1 MKRWG
6 LTFPLDGV
14 PLSAHRELLREAET
28 LGYTDAW
35 TMEVDGLDSF
45 TPAALA
51 ATWTDEMRIGTAI
64 ANVFTRGPALL
75 AQSAAAV
82 AEVAGGRF
90 CLGIG
95 ASSPAIVENWN
106 GVPLQRPYTRM
117 RETVAFLK
125 SVFAGEKA
133 QSEYLGVRGFR
144 IGRRFAEPPPIFIAA
159 LQERMLRLAGSEVD
173 EVIINWLTAD
183 DVPKVVAVAKDAAR
197 AAGRD
202 ADALEVVCRIM
213 VLPTENEEVA
223 RFVQIADLNEVADE
237 PERAHGED
245 ALLAPESVI
254 REGRRVAA
262 QQAAYAQLLSDACHR
277 GADARVVRGQEADN
291 GHHEERGVRVVAAV
305 VLDERLE
312 LFIPAVGQHVGVD
325 LVADRAPTVDIHR
338 LL

>member
-14 PLSAHRELLREAET
+14 PLPAHRELLREAET

-35 TMEVDGLDSF
+35 TLEVDGLDSF

-51 ATWTDEMRIGTAI
+51 ATWTDKIRIGTAI

-75 AQSAAAV
+75 AQSAVAV

-90 CLGIG
+90 CLGVG
-95 ASSPAIVENWN
+95 SSSPAIVENWN
-106 GVPLQRPYTRM
+106 GVPFERPYTRM

-125 SVFAGEKA
+125 AVFAGEKA

-159 LQERMLRLAGSEVD
+159 LQERMLRLAGSEGD
-173 EVIINWLTAD
+173 GVIINWLTPD

-213 VLPTENEEVA
+213 VLPTENEELA
-223 RFVQIADLNEVADE
+223 RFVARRAVAGYLTTPVYGGFHE
-237 PERAHGED
+237 WLGRGEALRPMQEAWD
-245 ALLAPESVI
+245 AGDRKAATELAPEELIEGLFVTGGAQSCLDQIEAYCRNGVTLPVLNLMSV
-254 REGRRVAA
+254 EP
-262 QQAAYAQLLSDACHR
+262 DA
-277 GADARVVRGQEADN
+277 D
-291 GHHEERGVRVVAAV
+291 VRVKRTLAAV
-305 VLDERLE
+305 KE
-312 LFIPAVGQHVGVD
+312 LARP
-325 LVADRAPTVDIHR
+325 
-338 LL
+338 

>member
-75 AQSAAAV
+75 AQSAVAV

-95 ASSPAIVENWN
+95 SSSPAIVENWN

-159 LQERMLRLAGSEVD
+159 LQERMLRLAGSEGD
-173 EVIINWLTAD
+173 GVIINWLTAD

-202 ADALEVVCRIM
+202 AEALEVVCRIM

-223 RFVQIADLNEVADE
+223 RFVARRAIAGYLTTPVYGGFHEWLG
-237 PERAHGED
+237 RGEALRPMQEAWD
-245 ALLAPESVI
+245 AGDRKAATELAPEDLIDGIFVTGNTQSCLDQIEAYCRNGVTVPVLNLMSV
-254 REGRRVAA
+254 EPDV
-262 QQAAYAQLLSDACHR
+262 
-277 GADARVVRGQEADN
+277 DARVKRTL
-291 GHHEERGVRVVAAV
+291 AAV
-305 VLDERLE
+305 KE
-312 LFIPAVGQHVGVD
+312 LARP
-325 LVADRAPTVDIHR
+325 
-338 LL
+338 

>member
-51 ATWTDEMRIGTAI
+51 ATWTDKIRIGTAI

-75 AQSAAAV
+75 AQSAVAV

-95 ASSPAIVENWN
+95 SSSPAIVENWN

-159 LQERMLRLAGSEVD
+159 LQKRMLRLAGSEGD
-173 EVIINWLTAD
+173 GVIINWLTPD

-202 ADALEVVCRIM
+202 SDALEVVCRIM
-213 VLPTENEEVA
+213 VLPTENEELA
-223 RFVQIADLNEVADE
+223 RFVARRAVAGYLTT
-237 PERAHGED
+237 PVYGGFHAWLGRGELLRPMQEAWD
-245 ALLAPESVI
+245 AGDRKAATELAPEELIEGIFVTGGVQSCLDQIEAYCRNGVTLPVLNLMSV
-254 REGRRVAA
+254 EP
-262 QQAAYAQLLSDACHR
+262 D
-277 GADARVVRGQEADN
+277 ADARVKRTL
-291 GHHEERGVRVVAAV
+291 AAV
-305 VLDERLE
+305 KE
-312 LFIPAVGQHVGVD
+312 LARP
-325 LVADRAPTVDIHR
+325 
-338 LL
+338 

>member
-14 PLSAHRELLREAET
+14 PLPAHRELLREAET

-95 ASSPAIVENWN
+95 SSSPAIVENWN
-106 GVPLQRPYTRM
+106 GVSLERPYTRM

-144 IGRRFAEPPPIFIAA
+144 ISRRFAEPPPIFIAA
-159 LQERMLRLAGSEVD
+159 LQERMLRLAGSEGD
-173 EVIINWLTAD
+173 GVIINWLTPD

-213 VLPTENEEVA
+213 VLPTENEELA
-223 RFVQIADLNEVADE
+223 RFVARRAVAGYLTT
-237 PERAHGED
+237 PVYGGFHAWLGRGEALRPMQKACD
-245 ALLAPESVI
+245 AGDRKAATELAPEELIEGIFVTGGVQSCLDQIEEYCRNGVTLPVLNLMSV
-254 REGRRVAA
+254 EP
-262 QQAAYAQLLSDACHR
+262 D
-277 GADARVVRGQEADN
+277 ADARVKRTL
-291 GHHEERGVRVVAAV
+291 AAV
-305 VLDERLE
+305 KE
-312 LFIPAVGQHVGVD
+312 LARP
-325 LVADRAPTVDIHR
+325 
-338 LL
+338 

>member
-95 ASSPAIVENWN
+95 SSSPAIVENWN

-133 QSEYLGVRGFR
+133 PSEYLGVRGFR

-159 LQERMLRLAGSEVD
+159 LQERMLRLAGSEGD
-173 EVIINWLTAD
+173 GVIINWLTAD

-223 RFVQIADLNEVADE
+223 RFVARRAIAGYLTTPVYGGFHEWLG
-237 PERAHGED
+237 RGEALRPMQEAWD
-245 ALLAPESVI
+245 AGDRKAATELAPEDLIDGIFVTGNTQSCLDQIEAYCRNGVTLPVLNLMSV
-254 REGRRVAA
+254 EP
-262 QQAAYAQLLSDACHR
+262 D
-277 GADARVVRGQEADN
+277 ADARVKRTL
-291 GHHEERGVRVVAAV
+291 AAV
-305 VLDERLE
+305 KE
-312 LFIPAVGQHVGVD
+312 LARP
-325 LVADRAPTVDIHR
+325 
-338 LL
+338 

>member
-14 PLSAHRELLREAET
+14 PLPAHRELLREAET

-35 TMEVDGLDSF
+35 TLEVDGLDSF

-95 ASSPAIVENWN
+95 SSSPAIVENWN
-106 GVPLQRPYTRM
+106 GVSLQRPYTRM

-144 IGRRFAEPPPIFIAA
+144 LARRFAEPPPIFIAA
-159 LQERMLRLAGSEVD
+159 LQERMLRLAGSEGD
-173 EVIINWLTAD
+173 GVIINWLTPD

-213 VLPTENEEVA
+213 VLPTENEDLA
-223 RFVQIADLNEVADE
+223 RFVARRAVAGYLTT
-237 PERAHGED
+237 PVYGGFHRWLGRGD
-245 ALLAPESVI
+245 ALRPMQEAWDAGDRKAATELAPEELIDGMFVTGNTQSCLDQIEAYCRNGVTLPVLNLMSV
-254 REGRRVAA
+254 EP
-262 QQAAYAQLLSDACHR
+262 D
-277 GADARVVRGQEADN
+277 ADARVKRTL
-291 GHHEERGVRVVAAV
+291 AAV
-305 VLDERLE
+305 RE
-312 LFIPAVGQHVGVD
+312 LARP
-325 LVADRAPTVDIHR
+325 
-338 LL
+338 

>member
-51 ATWTDEMRIGTAI
+51 ATWTDKIRIGTAI

-75 AQSAAAV
+75 AQSAVAV

-95 ASSPAIVENWN
+95 SSSPAIVENWN

-144 IGRRFAEPPPIFIAA
+144 LARRFAEPPPIFIAA
-159 LQERMLRLAGSEVD
+159 LQERMLRLAGSEGD
-173 EVIINWLTAD
+173 GVIINWLTPD

-213 VLPTENEEVA
+213 VLPTENEDLA
-223 RFVQIADLNEVADE
+223 RFVARRAVAGYLTT
-237 PERAHGED
+237 PVYGGFHRWLGRGD
-245 ALLAPESVI
+245 ALRPMQEAWDAGDRKAATELAPEELIDGMFVTGNTQSCLDQIEAYCRNGVTLPVLNLMSV
-254 REGRRVAA
+254 EP
-262 QQAAYAQLLSDACHR
+262 D
-277 GADARVVRGQEADN
+277 ADARVQRTL
-291 GHHEERGVRVVAAV
+291 AAV
-305 VLDERLE
+305 KE
-312 LFIPAVGQHVGVD
+312 LARP
-325 LVADRAPTVDIHR
+325 
-338 LL
+338 

>member
-14 PLSAHRELLREAET
+14 PLPAHRELLREAET

-51 ATWTDEMRIGTAI
+51 ATWTDKMRIGTAI
-64 ANVFTRGPALL
+64 ANIFTRGPALL
-75 AQSAAAV
+75 AQSAVAV

-90 CLGIG
+90 CLGVG
-95 ASSPAIVENWN
+95 SSSPAIVENWN
-106 GVPLQRPYTRM
+106 GVPLERPYTRM
-117 RETVAFLK
+117 RETLAFLK

-144 IGRRFAEPPPIFIAA
+144 LGRRFAEPPPIFVAA
-159 LQERMLRLAGSEVD
+159 LQERMLRLAGSEGD
-173 EVIINWLTAD
+173 GVIINWLTPD

-213 VLPTENEEVA
+213 VLPTENEELA
-223 RFVQIADLNEVADE
+223 RFVARRAVAGYLTT
-237 PERAHGED
+237 PVYGGFHAWLGRGEALRPMQEAWD
-245 ALLAPESVI
+245 AGDRKAATELAPEELIDGIFVTGGVQSCLDQIEEYCRNGVTVPVLNLMSV
-254 REGRRVAA
+254 EP
-262 QQAAYAQLLSDACHR
+262 D
-277 GADARVVRGQEADN
+277 ADARVQRTL
-291 GHHEERGVRVVAAV
+291 AAM
-305 VLDERLE
+305 RE
-312 LFIPAVGQHVGVD
+312 LARP
-325 LVADRAPTVDIHR
+325 
-338 LL
+338 